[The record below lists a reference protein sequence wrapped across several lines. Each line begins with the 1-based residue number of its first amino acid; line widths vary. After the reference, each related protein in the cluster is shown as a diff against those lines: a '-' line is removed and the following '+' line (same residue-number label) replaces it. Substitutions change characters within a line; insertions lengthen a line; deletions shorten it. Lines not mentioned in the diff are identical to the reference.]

1 MARCAVTAIHERV
14 AGVTCGGDP
23 VGMELVF
30 DADDPLAIGFGF
42 VDDDGPYEWT
52 VSRDL
57 VFDAACGKTV
67 GAGDIRMWPVT
78 SCSTGMV
85 LSSNSGEQLLTVP
98 TRTLLNFVRGTF
110 KLIPRSH
117 EQKQVDAALDA
128 LLAEVAS

>member
-1 MARCAVTAIHERV
+1 MTAIREQV

-23 VGMELVF
+23 IAMDLVF
-30 DADDPLAIGFGF
+30 DPAAPLAVRFGF

-67 GAGDIRMWPVT
+67 GSGDVRMWPVT
-78 SCSTGMV
+78 SRSTGMV
-85 LSSNSGEQLLTVP
+85 LSSNHGEELLTVP
-98 TRTLLNFVRGTF
+98 TRALLDFVRGTF
-110 KLIPRSH
+110 ELVPRSR
-117 EQKQVDAALDA
+117 EQARVDAALDA